1 MKTVLVAGSGR
12 SLNDQAELAARLV
25 GRGLAKSGFALVTGC
40 WKGVDEKATNAF
52 LGALQEDGISP
63 VGRYTQVFH
72 RGAGNLLMSSK
83 VSDARLRFEVGS
95 DEVAY
100 IKARD
105 LCQAG
110 ILIGGLGGTKH
121 MAFELIGSGRPV
133 FPLPLTGGDAMDAY
147 GEILQK
153 WEQRQIPWLTRT
165 QFLGL
170 SLPLVGDANHLMRLL
185 SAALSNTAEVFISYR
200 RDDVPGVAGRIAAD
214 LREHLGPLR
223 VFLDMHSIEPGCN
236 FDSRIRDALEQCRA
250 VICLIGP
257 RWNVERLSTRNDVV
271 RYELETALQLD
282 KPIVPVVAFS
292 GELPMEQSLPNTLK
306 GLVRHNAVFVH
317 DNATYEDRMNSII
330 KEIDR
335 LLAGRA

>member
-1 MKTVLVAGSGR
+1 M
-12 SLNDQAELAARLV
+12 
-25 GRGLAKSGFALVTGC
+25 
-40 WKGVDEKATNAF
+40 GVDEKTTSAF
-52 LGALQEDGISP
+52 LGALQEDGINP
-63 VGRYTQVFH
+63 VGRYTQVYH
-72 RGAGNLLMSSK
+72 RGVQNLLMGSK
-83 VSDARLRFEVGS
+83 VSDSRLRREVGS
-95 DEVAY
+95 DEEAY
-100 IKARD
+100 IKAKD

-110 ILIGGLGGTKH
+110 IIIGGLGGTKH
-121 MAFELIGSGRPV
+121 MAFELIGSGRAV

-153 WEQRQIPWLTRT
+153 WEQHQIPWLTRT

-185 SAALSNTAEVFISYR
+185 SAALSETAEVFISYR
-200 RDDVPGVAGRIAAD
+200 RDDLPGAAGRIYAD
-214 LREHLGPLR
+214 LREHLGPRR

-257 RWNVERLSTRNDVV
+257 RWNVERLGEQNDPVC
-271 RYELETALQLD
+271 RELEIALQLE
-282 KPIVPVVAFS
+282 KPIVPVVAFH
-292 GELPMEQSLPNTLK
+292 GKLPEKQSLPNPLK
-306 GLVRHNAVFVH
+306 RLSVSNAVFIH

-335 LLAGRA
+335 LLARQA